1 MTFAHTTVYICADYE
16 ELGVAL
22 AEDSDR
28 LYSLRQALETRR
40 SSCAAFDTAR
50 WVRNLE
56 TGLNEVWRR
65 HDQGLAPGHIEVE
78 DSDPVFST
86 ADASVF

>member
-1 MTFAHTTVYICADYE
+1 MICVISYVCTIIEYE

-28 LYSLRQALETRR
+28 LYSLRQSLENRR
-40 SSCAAFDTAR
+40 NNCAAFDTAR

-65 HDQGLAPGHIEVE
+65 HDGNLVPSHIDIE
-78 DSDPVFST
+78 DAEPVFTESE
-86 ADASVF
+86 SSLF

>member
-1 MTFAHTTVYICADYE
+1 MYIIIYIHADYE

-28 LYSLRQALETRR
+28 LYSLRQALENRR
-40 SSCAAFDTAR
+40 LSCAAFDTAR
-50 WVRNLE
+50 WVRNFE
-56 TGLNEVWRR
+56 VGLNEVWRR
-65 HDQGLAPGHIEVE
+65 HDQGQAPGHVEVE
-78 DSDPVFST
+78 DLDPVFAT